1 MGLVL
6 PARAP
11 RDWVSDV
18 SDGSDGSD
26 GSEAPDV
33 CHVETLCV
41 SANMGHSQQ
50 GFVSPCSNY
59 Q

>member
-11 RDWVSDV
+11 RGWVSDV
-18 SDGSDGSD
+18 SDGSD

>member
-11 RDWVSDV
+11 RGWVSDV
-18 SDGSDGSD
+18 SD

>member
-6 PARAP
+6 PAYTP
-11 RDWVSDV
+11 RGWVSDV
-18 SDGSDGSD
+18 SDGSD